1 MEKPQ
6 PHGVETLAR
15 QPRHR
20 LFGPIH
26 RIPQNRVADVG
37 QVDPDLVGA
46 ARLQAATQMGDAGIA
61 GDDLPMCHGLP
72 PPLAHHRH
80 ALAVHRMAADGRV
93 DSAAVLPEIAHRQAL
108 IRPGQ
113 GVVRQLGRQ
122 GQVGRVVFG
131 GDNEAAGVPV
141 DAVDNA
147 GTLLAP
153 HAGQALP
160 AVIQQG
166 VDQGPVR
173 VPRRRMHHH
182 PRGLVHHDDVLVLVY
197 HVQGNILGPG
207 FRLLR
212 LRQRHLQHLS
222 RLDPQVLRHRA
233 APVRNAS
240 LLQKPGSG
248 GAGQPLQP
256 PGQQAVRPL
265 PRLLS
270 CHRQP
275 GRFHAFCP
283 SCRIYRIKTGSTRP
297 LKSPPPPRSSRQS

>member
-1 MEKPQ
+1 
-6 PHGVETLAR
+6 
-15 QPRHR
+15 
-20 LFGPIH
+20 
-26 RIPQNRVADVG
+26 
-37 QVDPDLVGA
+37 
-46 ARLQAATQMGDAGIA
+46 MGCI
-61 GDDLPMCHGLP
+61 
-72 PPLAHHRH
+72 
-80 ALAVHRMAADGRV
+80 
-93 DSAAVLPEIAHRQAL
+93 
-108 IRPGQ
+108 
-113 GVVRQLGRQ
+113 
-122 GQVGRVVFG
+122 VFG
-131 GDNEAAGVPV
+131 GDDQAAGVPV
-141 DAVDNA
+141 DAVDDA

-160 AVIQQG
+160 AVMQQG

-173 VPRRRMHHH
+173 VARRRVDHHAH
-182 PRGLVHHDDVLVLVY
+182 GLVHHDHVPVLIH
-197 HVQGNILGPG
+197 HVQRDVLGPG
-207 FRLLR
+207 LRLLR

-240 LLQKPGSG
+240 LLQKPGG
-248 GAGQPLQP
+248 GGPGQPLQP

-297 LKSPPPPRSSRQS
+297 PEWPPPPRSSRRS